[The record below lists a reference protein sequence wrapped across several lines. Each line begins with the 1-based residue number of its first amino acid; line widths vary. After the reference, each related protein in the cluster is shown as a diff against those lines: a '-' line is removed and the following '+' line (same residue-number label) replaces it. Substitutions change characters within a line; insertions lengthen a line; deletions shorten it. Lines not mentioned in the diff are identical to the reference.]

1 MYKTFHIKFRF
12 LQAGT
17 SAEDAQAIGL
27 LAGYAFVLVPTGDI
41 LTFDGS
47 AVLSIK
53 GKPIYSTVKAE
64 ELRRLIR
71 LPMTPVGT
79 FMNDWVVWHFAEKGM
94 VNALCKEIA
103 QEHRRRFLQNAKI
116 TKIVEK

>member
-1 MYKTFHIKFRF
+1 MKGMYKTFHIKFRF

-27 LAGYAFVLVPTGDI
+27 LAGYAFVLVPTG
-41 LTFDGS
+41 
-47 AVLSIK
+47 
-53 GKPIYSTVKAE
+53 
-64 ELRRLIR
+64 
-71 LPMTPVGT
+71 
-79 FMNDWVVWHFAEKGM
+79 
-94 VNALCKEIA
+94 NALCKEIA